1 MSVKE
6 YIDLR
11 LSDFKLKGTRGVSK
25 VLSLLLSMF
34 LVVIVMAIV
43 LNLLA
48 YLLVRWLDGL
58 LGFPWGALIVI
69 GVFIVILSVLWLC
82 RKKLFKNVFIRSII
96 DDPSI
101 STEKDL
107 DAELGRV
114 NAGISQFEENTRQE
128 VNSFIETKKAVGLG
142 FKVAGIIF
150 NFLRS
155 RAAGKKN

>member
-11 LSDFKLKGTRGVSK
+11 FSEFKLKGTRAVSQ

-34 LVVIVMAIV
+34 LVVIVLAIV
-43 LNLLA
+43 FNLLA
-48 YLLVRWLDGL
+48 YVLVRWLDGI

-69 GVFIVILSVLWLC
+69 GFFLVFLSILWLC

-107 DAELGRV
+107 DTELGKV
-114 NAGISQFEENTRQE
+114 KSGIRQC
-128 VNSFIETKKAVGLG
+128 NETKKAMGLG
-142 FKVAGIIF
+142 LKVAGIVF
-150 NFLRS
+150 NFLRP
-155 RAAGKKN
+155 RRTGKKN